1 MRWRTAPPPRW
12 PSILAL
18 SLVPLVG
25 VTIALVSRWLP
36 LDLSASIEEVLRAV
50 LPAASHVGPG
60 EVLRWARS
68 SASQGWLTVGFVV
81 ALWTS
86 FRFMSLC
93 IRSLGTM
100 VSTDVRPPVKAW
112 RSAARSLLL
121 LVVWIVA
128 LVATAL
134 FLLVAPAIERGL
146 LRLPKLS
153 ELLALGLLGAAGA
166 PHRRRPF
173 RRDLPDLPRG
183 RRHAGGLVSGWH
195 VAALLASLGWIGAS
209 RGFSLAVPVLWKATQ
224 LYGTLG
230 SVVLFLIWAYV
241 MAWVLLLGGFLLVRP
256 GRPRAA
262 SQTDSAPPGLE
273 RGKPAPNQRRRRAV
287 PAHRMRSF
295 YLVLRTLL
303 GRNHR
308 SLACGITELSCEQVN
323 LRMGTSARPLA
334 CGPTTGQPSRS
345 AVRRRGEST

>member
-1 MRWRTAPPPRW
+1 MAWTKTRAVAAK
-12 PSILAL
+12 LAL
-18 SLVPLVG
+18 ADSGATEMAFYLALALVPLVG

-36 LDLSASIEEVLRAV
+36 LDLSASIEEVLRGV
-50 LPAASHVGPG
+50 LPAASHVAPG
-60 EVLRWARS
+60 EVLDWARS

-86 FRFMSLC
+86 FRFMSVC
-93 IRSLGTM
+93 MRSLGTL

-153 ELLALGLLGAAGA
+153 ELSLSAFAALRALLIVAVLFGAIYLTYRVVVGT
-166 PHRRRPF
+166 RS
-173 RRDLPDLPRG
+173 G
-183 RRHAGGLVSGWH
+183 RLRVAL
-195 VAALLASLGWIGAS
+195 AALLASLGWIGAS
-209 RGFSLAVPVLWKATQ
+209 RGFSLAVPVLWKAAH

-241 MAWVLLLGGFLLVRP
+241 MAWVLLLGGFLLVRA
-256 GRPRAA
+256 GRPRAV
-262 SQTDSAPPGLE
+262 SQAG
-273 RGKPAPNQRRRRAV
+273 
-287 PAHRMRSF
+287 
-295 YLVLRTLL
+295 
-303 GRNHR
+303 
-308 SLACGITELSCEQVN
+308 
-323 LRMGTSARPLA
+323 
-334 CGPTTGQPSRS
+334 
-345 AVRRRGEST
+345 